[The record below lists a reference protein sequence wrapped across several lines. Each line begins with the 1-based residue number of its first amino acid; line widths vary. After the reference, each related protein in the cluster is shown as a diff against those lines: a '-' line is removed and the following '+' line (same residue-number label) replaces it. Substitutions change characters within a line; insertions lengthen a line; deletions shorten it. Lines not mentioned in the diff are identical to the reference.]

1 MVGLSSGRGRENN
14 AVALQ
19 NYRLPPLISKPTH
32 PRQKSS
38 SRLRRD
44 LWVSTADGTAY
55 SVMVGCGEIYL
66 PAFALAL
73 GLGPVAAG
81 LMASLPVLVAAVV
94 QLITP
99 VAVARLGSNR
109 NWVIGC
115 TIVQSLSFLPLIFW
129 AVRGEATF
137 IELIIAASLYWSAGM
152 AGTPAWNSWMGALIP
167 SQVRAVYFAQRNRLG
182 QLATL
187 IGFVTA
193 GLLLQLADRYGM
205 TLQAF
210 AALFTIAGVSRIVS
224 TLCLVA
230 CREVPHRD
238 LEEPECQPPPTSSR
252 KLACPWHHL
261 QRTLGAIAV
270 SPAGALLAYLWSLA
284 FAAQF
289 SAPYFTPYMLDDRRF
304 SYVAYMLVIGVG
316 LLSKAVAMPA
326 FGRLVTRIGSVRLLR
341 LGGIAIIP
349 LSALWLISSQV
360 AFLVGVQVVAG
371 ICWASYELAAALLF
385 FDAVQHR
392 QRTGVVTIH
401 NLGLS
406 IATLAG
412 AALGGGMLRWLGEDQ
427 TAYFAVFAISSL
439 LRIASLPF
447 LFRVRHANSRNSKRR
462 DE

>member
-1 MVGLSSGRGRENN
+1 LN
-14 AVALQ
+14 
-19 NYRLPPLISKPTH
+19 SKPTAQ

-55 SVMVGCGEIYL
+55 SMMVGCGEIYL

-94 QLITP
+94 QLVTP
-99 VAVARLGSNR
+99 MAVARLGSNR

-115 TIVQSLSFLPLIFW
+115 TAVQSLSFVPLIFW
-129 AVRGEATF
+129 AIRGEATF
-137 IELIIAASLYWSAGM
+137 TELIIAASLYWSAGM
-152 AGTPAWNSWMGALIP
+152 AGSPAWNSWMGALIP

-193 GLLLQLADRYGM
+193 GLMLQVADRFGM

-210 AALFTIAGVSRIVS
+210 AALFAIAAVSRIVS
-224 TLCLVA
+224 TMCLVA

-238 LEEPECQPPPTSSR
+238 REEGEDQPAMPAAR
-252 KLACPWHHL
+252 KPGHPLHHL
-261 QRTLGAIAV
+261 RRTLVAIAV

-284 FAAQF
+284 FAAQL
-289 SAPYFTPYMLDDRRF
+289 SAPYFTPYMLDDQGF
-304 SYVAYMLVIGVG
+304 SYLAYMLVIGVG
-316 LLSKAVAMPA
+316 LLSKAAAMPA
-326 FGRLVTRIGSVRLLR
+326 FGRLVTRIGSVGLLR
-341 LGGIAIIP
+341 IGGLSIIP
-349 LSALWLISSQV
+349 LSALWLVSSQV
-360 AFLVGVQVVAG
+360 GYLVGVQVVAG
-371 ICWASYELAAALLF
+371 ISWASYELAAALLF

-406 IATLAG
+406 IATLGG
-412 AALGGGMLRWLGEDQ
+412 AATGGALLRWLGEDQ
-427 TAYFAVFAISSL
+427 SAYFVIFAISSL
-439 LRIASLPF
+439 LRVCTLPL
-447 LFRVRHANSRNSKRR
+447 LFRVRSAESRKTSRR
-462 DE
+462 G

>member
-1 MVGLSSGRGRENN
+1 MQSRIE
-14 AVALQ
+14 
-19 NYRLPPLISKPTH
+19 NYRRAPLISKPTAH

-55 SVMVGCGEIYL
+55 SMMVGCGEIYL

-73 GLGPVAAG
+73 GLGPIAAG

-99 VAVARLGSNR
+99 LAVARLGSNR
-109 NWVIGC
+109 NWVIVC
-115 TIVQSLSFLPLIFW
+115 TTVQSLSFLPLIVW
-129 AVRGEATF
+129 AIRGEATF
-137 IELIIAASLYWSAGM
+137 VELIIAASLYWSAGM
-152 AGTPAWNSWMGALIP
+152 AGSPAWNSWMGALIP

-187 IGFVTA
+187 IGFVAA
-193 GLLLQLADRYGM
+193 GLLLQLADRYGL

-210 AALFTIAGVSRIVS
+210 AALFFVAGVSRFVS
-224 TLCLVA
+224 TLCLIA

-238 LEEPECQPPPTSSR
+238 REEPEGHPPPSSVR
-252 KLACPWHHL
+252 KPAHPLHHL
-261 QRTLGAIAV
+261 HRTLGAIAV

-289 SAPYFTPYMLDDRRF
+289 SAPYFTPYMLDDRGF
-304 SYVAYMLVIGVG
+304 SYIAYMLVIGVG

-326 FGRLVTRIGSVRLLR
+326 FGRLVTRIGSVRLLQI
-341 LGGIAIIP
+341 GGITIIP
-349 LSALWLISSQV
+349 LSALWLLSSQV

-406 IATLAG
+406 IATLSG
-412 AALGGGMLRWLGEDQ
+412 AALGGAVLKWSGESQ
-427 TAYFAVFAISSL
+427 AAYFTIFAISSL
-439 LRIASLPF
+439 LRVATLPL
-447 LFRVRHANSRNSKRR
+447 LFRVRHAESRNSQRR
-462 DE
+462 DERRA

>member
-1 MVGLSSGRGRENN
+1 
-14 AVALQ
+14 
-19 NYRLPPLISKPTH
+19 
-32 PRQKSS
+32 
-38 SRLRRD
+38 
-44 LWVSTADGTAY
+44 
-55 SVMVGCGEIYL
+55 MVGCGEIYL

-99 VAVARLGSNR
+99 LAVARLGSNR

-115 TIVQSLSFLPLIFW
+115 TAVQSLSFLPLIFW
-129 AVRGEATF
+129 AIRGEATF
-137 IELIIAASLYWSAGM
+137 VELIIAASLYWSAGM
-152 AGTPAWNSWMGALIP
+152 AGSPAWNSWMGALIP

-187 IGFVTA
+187 IGFVTG
-193 GLLLQLADRYGM
+193 GLLLQLADRSGM

-210 AALFTIAGVSRIVS
+210 AALFAIAGVSRMVS

-230 CREVPHRD
+230 CREVPYRD
-238 LEEPECQPPPTSSR
+238 RDGHDDVALASSGR
-252 KLACPWHHL
+252 KTGHPLHHL
-261 QRTLGAIAV
+261 RRTLGAIAV

-304 SYVAYMLVIGVG
+304 SYLAYMLVIGVG

-326 FGRLVTRIGSVRLLR
+326 FGRLVTRIGSVRLMR
-341 LGGIAIIP
+341 IGGIAIIP
-349 LSALWLISSQV
+349 LSALWLVSSQV

-406 IATLAG
+406 IATLGG
-412 AALGGGMLRWLGEDQ
+412 AAMGGAVLKWLGEDQ
-427 TAYFAVFAISSL
+427 TAYFTIFAISSL
-439 LRIASLPF
+439 LRVATLP
-447 LFRVRHANSRNSKRR
+447 LLVRLRHAESRHSTGG
-462 DE
+462 DSPAT

>member
-1 MVGLSSGRGRENN
+1 M
-14 AVALQ
+14 
-19 NYRLPPLISKPTH
+19 ISKPTAH
-32 PRQKSS
+32 PRQKSRS
-38 SRLRRD
+38 LLRRD

-81 LMASLPVLVAAVV
+81 LMASLPVLLAAII
-94 QLITP
+94 QLVTP
-99 VAVARLGSNR
+99 LAVARLGSNR

-115 TIVQSLSFLPLIFW
+115 TIVQSLSFVPLIAW
-129 AVRGEATF
+129 AIRGEATF
-137 IELIIAASLYWSAGM
+137 FELIVAASLYWSAGM
-152 AGTPAWNSWMGALIP
+152 AGSPAWNSWMGALIP

-224 TLCLVA
+224 TMCLVA

-238 LEEPECQPPPTSSR
+238 DENGDEQPPVAASR
-252 KLACPWHHL
+252 RQGHPLHHL
-261 QRTLGAIAV
+261 RRTLRAIAV
-270 SPAGALLAYLWSLA
+270 SPAGALLGYLWSMA
-284 FAAQF
+284 FAAQL
-289 SAPYFTPYMLDDRRF
+289 SAPYFTPYMLDDQKF
-304 SYVAYMLVIGVG
+304 SYLAYMLVIGVG
-316 LLSKAVAMPA
+316 LLSKAVSMPA

-341 LGGIAIIP
+341 IGGMTVVP
-349 LSALWLISSQV
+349 LAALWLLSAEV

-412 AALGGGMLRWLGEDQ
+412 AATGGALLRWLGEDQ
-427 TAYFAVFAISSL
+427 AAYFVIFAASSL
-439 LRIASLPF
+439 LRVATLPL
-447 LFRVRHANSRNSKRR
+447 LFRVRR
-462 DE
+462 